1 MKIPWLY
8 IGVGLIVAGVIGIL
22 VGLFLLR
29 RERHLGAAK
38 VQFARPSEMD
48 LEPASKADDQW
59 DDPPAP
65 AYTVDTFVIGQR
77 ETNPDGTHRQDI
89 ISALAV
95 GDHLRLRHEPDGFDP
110 NAIAVVAAEGVIGHL
125 PSGETAKLIPILGET
140 TRASATVSRL
150 VEDDVNQSRVFGV
163 WIHIELWRLRG

>member
-59 DDPPAP
+59 DAERYGQLRANRTFIRTICYTQLSASFRLGRRDPDLP
-65 AYTVDTFVIGQR
+65 QR
-77 ETNPDGTHRQDI
+77 G
-89 ISALAV
+89 
-95 GDHLRLRHEPDGFDP
+95 
-110 NAIAVVAAEGVIGHL
+110 GH
-125 PSGETAKLIPILGET
+125 
-140 TRASATVSRL
+140 
-150 VEDDVNQSRVFGV
+150 
-163 WIHIELWRLRG
+163 